1 MIACLCSHGFVEYL
15 EVIDVGEQQRVISSR
30 FAAYAR
36 VHALQTIHEHAA
48 VRQARE
54 QVVEEV
60 VLKLLLGALA
70 LGDVAVD
77 DDQLR
82 DFALGVTNR
91 AGEGFEDAPA
101 SVLML
106 DAISSGLPM
115 PLSRASRAASSTR
128 MRSSG

>member
-60 VLKLLLGALA
+60 VLKLLLGVLA

-82 DFALGVTNR
+82 DFALGVTNQATPLR
-91 AGEGFEDAPA
+91 GQPYLGELTPT
-101 SVLML
+101 
-106 DAISSGLPM
+106 
-115 PLSRASRAASSTR
+115 TR
-128 MRSSG
+128 MGQPSKLA